1 MPRTAQAS
9 NNAPLRGGK
18 ATTFEGGVRVV
29 SFVSGGFLPP
39 SHPASLQAVV
49 SIADWYGTFARLA
62 GVDDYSDPAAVQQ
75 GLPDVDA
82 LDVWPLLSG
91 ESTEPVRTELL
102 LQYPRFGTNG
112 RLTPEVA
119 RYVGGPPRPP
129 AVQAICTAA

>member
-1 MPRTAQAS
+1 M
-9 NNAPLRGGK
+9 
-18 ATTFEGGVRVV
+18 
-29 SFVSGGFLPP
+29 
-39 SHPASLQAVV
+39 
-49 SIADWYGTFARLA
+49 
-62 GVDDYSDPAAVQQ
+62 QQ

-129 AVQAICTAA
+129 AVQAIYTAA